1 MMDLQFFDMLEEKVS
16 RMVQQLGQVKGENRE
31 LRMRIQELQAVLE
44 EKERAVYTL
53 KTELDQSRSVQM
65 EIENYR
71 KSQDRI
77 RSKVETLLEKLK
89 DFENIP

>member
-1 MMDLQFFDMLEEKVS
+1 MEIQFFDVLEEKIS
-16 RMVQQLGQVKGENRE
+16 RIVGRIETLKGENRE

-44 EKERAVYTL
+44 EKERIVYAL
-53 KTELDQSRSVQM
+53 KSEVDKSRGVQT

-71 KSQDRI
+71 KNQDRI

-89 DFENIP
+89 EFEDIP